1 MKMMKMNNKFYSGML
16 VFFGI
21 IILVVFYF
29 FQKNNTANIQRE
41 NEDKFKD
48 IAVNIDL
55 EALKFKPLSFPDREC
70 NILNYGAEES
80 GKKLATEA
88 IRQAIDDCA
97 KQGGGKVVI
106 PTGKWKTGAIH
117 LKSNINLY
125 LEDNSQLI
133 FSSNPQNYL
142 PVVFSR
148 FEGMELYNYSPFIY
162 AKDCENVA
170 LGGKGE
176 IIGQGEKWNDW
187 NDKQKSAVNELYD
200 MADKDVPVEKRIFGT
215 EKAALRPNFIE
226 FVGCRNVEI
235 SGLTIIDGPMWT
247 LHPLYS
253 ENVYIHDLNI
263 KTKSHNTDGVVIDSS
278 KNVLVE
284 NCKFETGDDAV
295 SIKSGLDND
304 GWRVGRS
311 SENIV
316 IRKISTKRGH
326 GSVNI
331 GSEMSG
337 GVKNVL
343 VYDCDFFNTQSGVR
357 IKTLRG
363 RGGFVENATF
373 YDIRM
378 LDVNDPIIMD
388 LRYPAYTVTPKTKAM
403 PNIKNILFSDIN
415 SIASRNAIFIRG
427 FSEKD
432 NLSEISFKNI
442 SMKALNGVLID
453 GAENLK
459 FENIDIDIEVKKDKS
474 LVSVSE
480 SFNLIFKKI
489 KCNDNIEICFR
500 ILGEELG
507 GIDLKE
513 SGISNINERM
523 QFTQD
528 EKFFE
533 N

>member
-1 MKMMKMNNKFYSGML
+1 MNKKFYLGML
-16 VFFGI
+16 LFFGI
-21 IILVVFYF
+21 VILVSFYF
-29 FQKNNTANIQRE
+29 FEKNNFNKTEQKN
-41 NEDKFKD
+41 EDEFKKD
-48 IAVNIDL
+48 IAINIDF
-55 EALKFKPLSFPDREC
+55 EALKFKSLSFPDREC
-70 NILNYGAEES
+70 NIVNYGAQEG

-97 KQGGGKVVI
+97 EQGGGKVII

-117 LKSNINLY
+117 FKSNINLY
-125 LEDNSQLI
+125 LENDSQLI
-133 FSSNPQNYL
+133 FSSKPENYL

-170 LGGKGE
+170 LSGKGK
-176 IIGQGEKWNDW
+176 IIGQGEKWNNW
-187 NDKQKSAVNELYD
+187 NDKQESAVNELYD

-215 EKAALRPNFIE
+215 EKDALRPNFIE
-226 FVGCRNVEI
+226 FIGCKNIEI

-253 ENVYIHDLNI
+253 ENVYIHDLKI
-263 KTKSHNTDGVVIDSS
+263 ETKSHNTDGIVIDSS

-284 NCKFETGDDAV
+284 DCKFETGDDAV

-304 GWRVGRS
+304 GWRVGRP

-343 VYDCDFFNTQSGVR
+343 VYDCDFTNTQSGIR

-373 YDIRM
+373 YNIKM
-378 LDVNDPIIMD
+378 SDVNNPIIMD
-388 LRYPAYTVTPKTKAM
+388 LRYPAYTVTPKTKTL
-403 PNIKNILFSDIN
+403 PNIKNILFSDID

-427 FSEKD
+427 FLEKD
-432 NLSEISFKNI
+432 NLSEISFRDI
-442 SMKALNGVLID
+442 SMKALNGILVD

-459 FENIDIDIEVKKDKS
+459 FENINIDIEVKKDKA

-480 SFNLIFKKI
+480 SYNLIFKKI
-489 KCNDNIEICFR
+489 KCNNDIEICFR
-500 ILGEELG
+500 ILGDDSA
-507 GIDLKE
+507 GINLSE
-513 SGISNINERM
+513 SAISNIDERT